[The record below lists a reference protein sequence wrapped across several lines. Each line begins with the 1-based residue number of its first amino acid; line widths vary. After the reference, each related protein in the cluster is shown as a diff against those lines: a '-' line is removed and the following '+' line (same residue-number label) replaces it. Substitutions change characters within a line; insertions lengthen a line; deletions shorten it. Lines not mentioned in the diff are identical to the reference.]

1 MTFLSSLPVR
11 ARCCSA
17 RSLKV
22 LSSLGFAALLAA
34 CANTPLPPHE
44 PPQTPSPGATAPSQA
59 AAPQLPRVQTPH
71 APLSE
76 ISIASATPPP
86 VTMLAAPA
94 DIWER
99 IRRGLAMQD
108 LDGELV
114 RDREQWYAS
123 RPDYIQ
129 RMTERSSR
137 YLFHI
142 VEEIE
147 RRNLPMELAL
157 LPFIES
163 AFNPQAVSSARAAG
177 MWQFMPAT
185 GQSFDLKQNVFRDD
199 RRDVLAS
206 TRAALDYLEQLHAR
220 FGDWHLALAAYNWG
234 QGNVRRAIERN
245 QAAGLGTGYN
255 DLNMPAETRNYV
267 PKLQAVKNIIA
278 SPQQFGSVLP
288 LIENHPFFDTVDITN
303 DIDVETAA
311 RLADV
316 RLEDFRALNPS
327 QRKPV
332 IFATGTPQIL
342 LPWNNADIFKKN
354 LAAAAPG
361 SLASWTAWVA
371 PSNLPSREVA
381 SRFGMN
387 EDDFREMNN
396 IPRGMVIK
404 SGSTVLVRRN
414 GQGAG
419 AVAEHVVN
427 NARLAYTPEIV
438 LRRTSVRAR
447 RGDSIATIAA
457 RYDLPAATVAG
468 WNKMGARAGLKRG
481 QAVVLY
487 LPVRASAAAARDNAE
502 TARSERG
509 ESRAAR
515 SSARGNA
522 RAEQAPKGKAGST
535 RAAKGRDSADRRAQ
549 PAGKKAA
556 PARAQPAASKKP
568 VARTGS
574 AKPAPKAAAK
584 PKANTRR

>member
-11 ARCCSA
+11 VRRST

-22 LSSLGFAALLAA
+22 LSGLGLAALLAA
-34 CANTPLPPHE
+34 CASTPLPPHE
-44 PPQTPSPGATAPSQA
+44 PPLTPSPTATAPAQVPA
-59 AAPQLPRVQTPH
+59 PVPQLPRIQTPQ

-76 ISIASATPPP
+76 ISIVSATPPP

-108 LDGELV
+108 IDGELV

-234 QGNVRRAIERN
+234 QGNVNRAITRN
-245 QAAGLGTGYN
+245 QREGRPTGYT
-255 DLNMPAETRNYV
+255 DLNMPLETRMYV
-267 PKLQAVKNIIA
+267 PKLQAVENIVA
-278 SPQQFGSVLP
+278 RPEVFGTALP
-288 LIENHPFFDTVDITN
+288 SIGNHPFFDTLTIERDM
-303 DIDVETAA
+303 DVSLIAS
-311 RLADV
+311 LADISE
-316 RLEDFRALNPS
+316 RDFRTLNPS
-327 QRKPV
+327 IKQPLV
-332 IFATGTPQIL
+332 MAAGTPNIL
-342 LPWNNADIFKKN
+342 LPWDNAKVFEERLKTYR
-354 LAAAAPG
+354 G

-371 PSNLPSREVA
+371 PSTMSLAQVARQVGMSESELREV
-381 SRFGMN
+381 
-387 EDDFREMNN
+387 NN
-396 IPRGMVIK
+396 IPPRMKVRAGSSLLVHR
-404 SGSTVLVRRN
+404 SGSRDRDVSEFVADNAQLSLAPEVVLKRTV
-414 GQGAG
+414 
-419 AVAEHVVN
+419 
-427 NARLAYTPEIV
+427 
-438 LRRTSVRAR
+438 VRAR
-447 RGDSIATIAA
+447 KGDTLA
-457 RYDLPAATVAG
+457 RVAQRYRVSSVSVAG
-468 WNKMGARAGLKRG
+468 WNGLSVNAKLKSGQRLTLMLPKSVSVAERAPARSAKASKATRSK
-481 QAVVLY
+481 QASVRK
-487 LPVRASAAAARDNAE
+487 PVRSA
-502 TARSERG
+502 
-509 ESRAAR
+509 
-515 SSARGNA
+515 
-522 RAEQAPKGKAGST
+522 K
-535 RAAKGRDSADRRAQ
+535 AAKGKQKSVRVASEDRSGR
-549 PAGKKAA
+549 KT
-556 PARAQPAASKKP
+556 SK
-568 VARTGS
+568 R
-574 AKPAPKAAAK
+574 
-584 PKANTRR
+584 